1 MCWRILQCIYTCS
14 VEHSATNFPQY
25 EQYGFPPNFA
35 ATLHGQPSD
44 SLDDA
49 IPNGDEMFAA
59 VKVMK
64 ILTLVLTNSLGNY
77 EWTYLKQ
84 MDDEGRTF
92 VHNFQKSIAEI
103 QKEIICR
110 NEAVEKGNNEN
121 QIKEYP
127 YELLLPDRVLNS
139 ISS

>member
-1 MCWRILQCIYTCS
+1 MK
-14 VEHSATNFPQY
+14 SANQ
-25 EQYGFPPNFA
+25 G
-35 ATLHGQPSD
+35 GGCGIKD

-121 QIKEYP
+121 QIKEYS